1 MNSDEAYDDLR
12 QRQLEAAHENLRHVK
27 PLHSYYWMCT
37 DGEAFP
43 EAEKDKAISYQYQLE
58 RENNE
63 RVPVEILTVG
73 QVRRRRLKKRLQII
87 ASKIVVFLRPHP
99 QK

>member
-1 MNSDEAYDDLR
+1 MNSDEAYDDYR
-12 QRQLEAAHENLRHVK
+12 QNQLDDAAEKVVTIK
-27 PLHSYYWMCT
+27 PYWQTLWMTT
-37 DGEAFP
+37 DGEGHQT
-43 EAEKDKAISYQYQLE
+43 EEEAISHQYRLE

-63 RVPVEILTVG
+63 RVHVEILTVG